1 MAFSLTPVAA
11 SAVAGVAVLFWL
23 ASLWLRD
30 ASIADIAWGLIFV
43 VVAWVCF
50 ADGFGRDAMLLA
62 AVLTTAWGVRL
73 AIHIGRRNLGHGEDR
88 RYGAMRS
95 RRPGYFW
102 IWSLFGVFLLQGLLA
117 LVVSLPL
124 QSLGE
129 SETSSIAW
137 LSWLGTAVFLAGFA
151 FEAVGDAQLTAF
163 KRDPDSGGRV
173 MDRGL
178 WRYTRHPNYFGDSV
192 VWWGLWLVAVGSGA
206 AWWTA
211 IGPALMTFLLLRVSG
226 VAMLESDI
234 AGRRPGYAEYVRRT
248 SAFVPRPPSR

>member
-1 MAFSLTPVAA
+1 MAFSLTLVAA

-23 ASLWLRD
+23 ASLRLRD

-50 ADGFGRDAMLLA
+50 ADGFGEDPMLLA
-62 AVLTTAWGVRL
+62 AILTTVWGVRL
-73 AIHIGRRNLGHGEDR
+73 AAHIGRRNLGHGEDR
-88 RYGAMRS
+88 RYAAMRA
-95 RRPGYFW
+95 RRPVHFW

-129 SETSSIAW
+129 SEAVSIGWA
-137 LSWLGTAVFLAGFA
+137 SWLGVAVFVTGLL
-151 FEAVGDAQLTAF
+151 FEAVADAQLDAF
-163 KRDPDSGGRV
+163 KRRPDSGDQV
-173 MDRGL
+173 MDTGL
-178 WRYTRHPNYFGDSV
+178 WRYSRHPNYFGDSV

-206 AWWTA
+206 VWWTA
-211 IGPALMTFLLLRVSG
+211 VGPALMTFLLLRVSG

-234 AGRRPGYAEYVRRT
+234 TGRRPGYADYVRRT